1 MKKRIKN
8 IISVIG
14 VILLVLGITASIP
27 LFLQKSYLGMIMGLV
42 SVIIGIIL
50 LSISFGDW

>member
-50 LSISFGDW
+50 LSISFGD